1 MAEGKVVGLK
11 ALSALFGGSALIVI
25 VATIIYLVV
34 FSGPNYCPE
43 IDEMNE
49 NGPITEFSVQI
60 VGDSLFGA
68 DADGCASVSTFM
80 SLRLW
85 VQVEDHSEPGATVA
99 GDESIPKQYVRNPEP
114 KYGWKSEYADWN
126 WTVING
132 GANDIMPYC
141 TENDCDDV
149 LDEIITDSGE
159 GLIPDLVEKAQ
170 NDGSNVILIG
180 YYSVPKGSEYEPVI
194 LEVEIIND
202 RYNEFAKANEGVY
215 FISLKDVMSPE
226 ETPELYSDDL
236 VHPSIDGYSAIGEH
250 IADFIIDEHKKETGM
265 WFR

>member
-1 MAEGKVVGLK
+1 MEEGKIAGLK
-11 ALSALFGGSALIVI
+11 SLTILLGSIGVITIVG
-25 VATIIYLVV
+25 VTLYLLLA
-34 FSGPNYCPE
+34 GPNYCPE

-80 SLRLW
+80 SLILW
-85 VQVEDHSEPGATVA
+85 LQVEDNSVPGATVI
-99 GDESIPKQYVRNPEP
+99 GDESIPEQYVS
-114 KYGWKSEYADWN
+114 GDWN

-141 TENDCDDV
+141 TEYDCDEV
-149 LDEIITDSGE
+149 LDNIITDSGE
-159 GLIPDLVEKAQ
+159 GLIPDLVETAQ
-170 NDGSNVILIG
+170 NDGSKIILIG

-194 LEVEIIND
+194 LEVEILND
-202 RYNEFAKANEGVY
+202 RYSEYAKANEDVY
-215 FISLKDVMSPE
+215 FISLKEVMSPE

-236 VHPSIDGYSAIGEH
+236 VHPSDEGHFEIGEY
-250 IADFIIDEHKKETGM
+250 IANFIIEEHVKETGM

>member
-1 MAEGKVVGLK
+1 M
-11 ALSALFGGSALIVI
+11 
-25 VATIIYLVV
+25 
-34 FSGPNYCPE
+34 PDYCTE
-43 IDEMNE
+43 IDNMNQTD
-49 NGPITEFSVQI
+49 PITEFKVQV

-85 VQVEDHSEPGATVA
+85 LEVEDNSIPGAIVSD
-99 GDESIPKQYVRNPEP
+99 GDEGIPQQYVS
-114 KYGWKSEYADWN
+114 GDWN

-141 TENDCDDV
+141 TENDCDEV

-159 GLIPDLVEKAQ
+159 GQIPNLVEKAQ

-215 FISLKDVMSPE
+215 FISLKDVMNPE
-226 ETPELYSDDL
+226 ETPELYSEDL
-236 VHPSIDGYSAIGEH
+236 VHPSNDGHFAIGEH

>member
-1 MAEGKVVGLK
+1 MEEGKVAGLK
-11 ALSALFGGSALIVI
+11 SLKILLGSIGVITI
-25 VATIIYLVV
+25 VAVPLYFLLA
-34 FSGPNYCPE
+34 GPNYCPE
-43 IDEMNE
+43 IDNMNE
-49 NGPITEFSVQI
+49 SNPITEFTVQVI
-60 VGDSLFGA
+60 GDSLFGA

-85 VQVEDHSEPGATVA
+85 LQVEDHSEPGATVA
-99 GDESIPKQYVRNPEP
+99 GDESIPKQYVGNPEP
-114 KYGWKSEYADWN
+114 VSGQYGDWN

-159 GLIPDLVEKAQ
+159 GLIPNLVEKAQ

-194 LEVEIIND
+194 LEVEIVND

-236 VHPSIDGYSAIGEH
+236 VHPSIDGHSAIGRHIAEFIRDEH
-250 IADFIIDEHKKETGM
+250 IKETGM

>member
-1 MAEGKVVGLK
+1 MAEGEVVGLN
-11 ALSALFGGSALIVI
+11 ALKWARLIIPGILIIGGVAYFALFMM
-25 VATIIYLVV
+25 
-34 FSGPNYCPE
+34 PDYCTD
-43 IDEMNE
+43 IDNMNE
-49 NGPITEFSVQI
+49 TDPITEFSVQV

-85 VQVEDHSEPGATVA
+85 LEVEDNSIPGAMVSD
-99 GDESIPKQYVRNPEP
+99 GNEGIPQQYV
-114 KYGWKSEYADWN
+114 SSDWN

-141 TENDCDDV
+141 TENDCDEV

-159 GLIPDLVEKAQ
+159 GQIPDLVEKAQ
-170 NDGSNVILIG
+170 NDGSNVILLG

-194 LEVEIIND
+194 LEVEIVND

-226 ETPELYSDDL
+226 QTPELYSEDL
-236 VHPSIDGYSAIGEH
+236 VHPSDDGHFAIGEH
-250 IADFIIDEHKKETGM
+250 IANFIIDEHKKETGM

>member
-1 MAEGKVVGLK
+1 MAEGEVVGLN
-11 ALSALFGGSALIVI
+11 ALKWARFIIPGILIIGGVAYFALFMM
-25 VATIIYLVV
+25 
-34 FSGPNYCPE
+34 PDYCTD
-43 IDEMNE
+43 IDNMNE
-49 NGPITEFSVQI
+49 TDPITEFSVQV

-68 DADGCASVSTFM
+68 DAEGCASVSTFM

-85 VQVEDHSEPGATVA
+85 LEVEDNSIPGAMVSD
-99 GDESIPKQYVRNPEP
+99 GNEGIPQQYVS
-114 KYGWKSEYADWN
+114 GDWN

-141 TENDCDDV
+141 TENDCDEV

-159 GLIPDLVEKAQ
+159 GQIPDLVEKAQ

-194 LEVEIIND
+194 LEVEIVND

-236 VHPSIDGYSAIGEH
+236 VHPSIDGHSAIGRH
-250 IADFIIDEHKKETGM
+250 IAEFIRDEHKKETGM

>member
-80 SLRLW
+80 SLILW
-85 VQVEDHSEPGATVA
+85 LQVEDNSVPGATVI
-99 GDESIPKQYVRNPEP
+99 GDESIPEQYVS
-114 KYGWKSEYADWN
+114 GDWN
-126 WTVING
+126 WTVIDG
-132 GANDIMPYC
+132 GGNDIMPHC
-141 TENDCDDV
+141 TENDCDEV

-194 LEVEIIND
+194 LEVEIVND

-236 VHPSIDGYSAIGEH
+236 VHPSIDGHSAIGEY
-250 IADFIIDEHKKETGM
+250 IADFIINIHKEETGM

>member
-1 MAEGKVVGLK
+1 MAEGEVVGLN
-11 ALSALFGGSALIVI
+11 ALKWARFLIPGILIIGGAAYFVLFLM
-25 VATIIYLVV
+25 
-34 FSGPNYCPE
+34 PDYCTE
-43 IDEMNE
+43 IDNMNE
-49 NGPITEFSVQI
+49 TDPITEFSVQV

-85 VQVEDHSEPGATVA
+85 LEVEDNSVPGATVA
-99 GDESIPKQYVRNPEP
+99 GDERIPEQYVS
-114 KYGWKSEYADWN
+114 GDWN
-126 WTVING
+126 WTVIDG
-132 GANDIMPYC
+132 GGNDIMPYC
-141 TENDCDDV
+141 TENDCDEV

-202 RYNEFAKANEGVY
+202 RYKEFAEANEGVY
-215 FISLKDVMSPE
+215 FISLKDVMTPE

-236 VHPSIDGYSAIGEH
+236 VHPSDDGHYVIGEH

>member
-1 MAEGKVVGLK
+1 MAEGEVVGLN
-11 ALSALFGGSALIVI
+11 ALKWARFIIPGILIIGGVAYFALFMM
-25 VATIIYLVV
+25 
-34 FSGPNYCPE
+34 PDYCTD
-43 IDEMNE
+43 IDNMNE
-49 NGPITEFSVQI
+49 TDPINEFSVQV

-85 VQVEDHSEPGATVA
+85 LEVKDNSIPGAMVSD
-99 GDESIPKQYVRNPEP
+99 GNEGIPQQYVS
-114 KYGWKSEYADWN
+114 GDWN

-159 GLIPDLVEKAQ
+159 GQIPDLVEKAQ
-170 NDGSNVILIG
+170 NDGSNVILLG

-194 LEVEIIND
+194 LEVEIVND

-226 ETPELYSDDL
+226 QTPELYSEDL
-236 VHPSIDGYSAIGEH
+236 VHPSDDGHFAIGEH
-250 IADFIIDEHKKETGM
+250 IANFIIDEHKKETGM

>member
-11 ALSALFGGSALIVI
+11 SLSALFGGSAFIVI

-43 IDEMNE
+43 IDDMNE
-49 NGPITEFSVQI
+49 NDPITEFSVQVI
-60 VGDSLFGA
+60 GDSLFGA

-85 VQVEDHSEPGATVA
+85 LKVEDNSVPGATII
-99 GDESIPKQYVRNPEP
+99 GDESIPEQYVS
-114 KYGWKSEYADWN
+114 GDWN
-126 WTVING
+126 WTVIDG
-132 GANDIMPYC
+132 GGNDIMPYC
-141 TENDCDDV
+141 TENDCDEV

-170 NDGSNVILIG
+170 KDGSNVILIG

-202 RYNEFAKANEGVY
+202 RYNEFAEANEGVY
-215 FISLKDVMSPE
+215 FISLKDVMTPE

-236 VHPSIDGYSAIGEH
+236 VHPSDDGHYVIGEY
-250 IADFIIDEHKKETGM
+250 IADFIINIHKEETGM

>member
-1 MAEGKVVGLK
+1 MEEGKVAGLK
-11 ALSALFGGSALIVI
+11 SLKILLGSIVVI
-25 VATIIYLVV
+25 TIIAVPLYLLLA
-34 FSGPNYCPE
+34 GPDYCTE
-43 IDEMNE
+43 IDNMNQTD
-49 NGPITEFSVQI
+49 PITEFSVQV

-85 VQVEDHSEPGATVA
+85 LEVEDNSIPGAMVND
-99 GDESIPKQYVRNPEP
+99 GDEGIPQQYVSGN
-114 KYGWKSEYADWN
+114 WN

-141 TENDCDDV
+141 TENDCDEV

-194 LEVEIIND
+194 LEVEIVND

-226 ETPELYSDDL
+226 ETAHLYSDDL
-236 VHPSIDGYSAIGEH
+236 VHPSIDGHSAIGRH
-250 IADFIIDEHKKETGM
+250 IAEYIRDEHQKETGM

>member
-1 MAEGKVVGLK
+1 MAEGTVVGLN
-11 ALSALFGGSALIVI
+11 ALKWARFLIPGILIIGSVAYFALFMM
-25 VATIIYLVV
+25 
-34 FSGPNYCPE
+34 PDYCTE
-43 IDEMNE
+43 IDDMNE
-49 NGPITEFSVQI
+49 TDPITEFSVQV

-85 VQVEDHSEPGATVA
+85 LEVEDNSVPGATVI
-99 GDESIPKQYVRNPEP
+99 GDESISEQYVS
-114 KYGWKSEYADWN
+114 GSWN
-126 WTVING
+126 WTVIDG
-132 GANDIMPYC
+132 GGNDIMPYC
-141 TENDCDDV
+141 TENDCDEV

-159 GLIPDLVEKAQ
+159 GLIPDLVETVQ
-170 NDGSNVILIG
+170 NDGSKVILIG

-194 LEVEIIND
+194 LEVEILND
-202 RYNEFAKANEGVY
+202 RYNEFAEANEGVY

-236 VHPSIDGYSAIGEH
+236 VHPSDDGHFAIGEY
-250 IADFIIDEHKKETGM
+250 IGNFIIDEHKKETGM

>member
-11 ALSALFGGSALIVI
+11 WARFLIPGILIIGASAYFVLFLM
-25 VATIIYLVV
+25 
-34 FSGPNYCPE
+34 PDYCAE
-43 IDEMNE
+43 IDNMNE
-49 NGPITEFSVQI
+49 NNPITEFSVQVI
-60 VGDSLFGA
+60 GDSLFGA
-68 DADGCASVSTFM
+68 DEDGCASVSTFM

-85 VQVEDHSEPGATVA
+85 LQVDDNSVSGATVA
-99 GDESIPKQYVRNPEP
+99 GDESIPEQYDSSN
-114 KYGWKSEYADWN
+114 WN

-141 TENDCDDV
+141 TENDCDEV

-194 LEVEIIND
+194 LEVEIVND
-202 RYNEFAKANEGVY
+202 RYNEYAKANEGVY
-215 FISLKDVMSPE
+215 FISLKDVMNPE
-226 ETPELYSDDL
+226 ETPELYSEDL
-236 VHPSIDGYSAIGEH
+236 VHPSDDGHFAIGEH
-250 IADFIIDEHKKETGM
+250 IADFIINIHKEETGM

>member
-11 ALSALFGGSALIVI
+11 WAGFLIPGILIIGASAYFVLFLM
-25 VATIIYLVV
+25 
-34 FSGPNYCPE
+34 PDYCTE
-43 IDEMNE
+43 IDNMNE
-49 NGPITEFSVQI
+49 TDPITEFSVQV
-60 VGDSLFGA
+60 VGDSIFGA

-80 SLRLW
+80 SLRLRL
-85 VQVEDHSEPGATVA
+85 QVEDHSEPGATVA
-99 GDESIPKQYVRNPEP
+99 GDESIPKQYVGNPEP
-114 KYGWKSEYADWN
+114 VSGQYGDWN

-132 GANDIMPYC
+132 GGNDIMPYC
-141 TENDCDDV
+141 TENDCDEV

-202 RYNEFAKANEGVY
+202 RYNEFAEANEGVY
-215 FISLKDVMSPE
+215 FISLKDVMNPE

-236 VHPSIDGYSAIGEH
+236 VHPSDDGHSVIGEY
-250 IADFIIDEHKKETGM
+250 IADFIINEHKKETGM

>member
-1 MAEGKVVGLK
+1 MAEGEVVGLN
-11 ALSALFGGSALIVI
+11 ALKWARFIIPGILIIGGVAYFALFMM
-25 VATIIYLVV
+25 
-34 FSGPNYCPE
+34 PDYCTD
-43 IDEMNE
+43 IDNMNE
-49 NGPITEFSVQI
+49 TDPITEFSVQV

-68 DADGCASVSTFM
+68 DAEGCASVSTFM

-85 VQVEDHSEPGATVA
+85 LEVEDNSIPGAMVSD
-99 GDESIPKQYVRNPEP
+99 GNEGIPQQYVS
-114 KYGWKSEYADWN
+114 GDWN

-141 TENDCDDV
+141 TENDCDEV

-159 GLIPDLVEKAQ
+159 GQIPDLVEKAQ

-194 LEVEIIND
+194 LEVEIVND

-236 VHPSIDGYSAIGEH
+236 VHPSIDGHSAIGRH
-250 IADFIIDEHKKETGM
+250 IAEFIRDEHMKETGM

>member
-1 MAEGKVVGLK
+1 MAEGEVVGLN
-11 ALSALFGGSALIVI
+11 ALKWARFIIPGILIIGGVAYFALFMM
-25 VATIIYLVV
+25 
-34 FSGPNYCPE
+34 PDYCTE
-43 IDEMNE
+43 IDNMNE
-49 NGPITEFSVQI
+49 TDPITEFSVQV

-85 VQVEDHSEPGATVA
+85 LEVEDNSIPGAMVSD
-99 GDESIPKQYVRNPEP
+99 GNEGIPQQYVS
-114 KYGWKSEYADWN
+114 GDWN

-159 GLIPDLVEKAQ
+159 GQIPDLVEKAQ
-170 NDGSNVILIG
+170 NDGSNVILLG

-194 LEVEIIND
+194 LEVEIVND

-226 ETPELYSDDL
+226 QTPELYSEDL
-236 VHPSIDGYSAIGEH
+236 VHPSDDGHFAIGEH
-250 IADFIIDEHKKETGM
+250 IANFIIDEHKKETGM

>member
-1 MAEGKVVGLK
+1 MAEGEVVGLN
-11 ALSALFGGSALIVI
+11 ALKWARFIIPGILIIGGVAYFALFMM
-25 VATIIYLVV
+25 
-34 FSGPNYCPE
+34 PDYCTD
-43 IDEMNE
+43 IDNMNE
-49 NGPITEFSVQI
+49 TDPITEFSVQV

-68 DADGCASVSTFM
+68 DAEGCASVSTFM

-85 VQVEDHSEPGATVA
+85 LEVEDNSIPGAMVND
-99 GDESIPKQYVRNPEP
+99 GNEGIPQQYVS
-114 KYGWKSEYADWN
+114 GDWN

-141 TENDCDDV
+141 TENDCDEV

-194 LEVEIIND
+194 LELEIIND

-236 VHPSIDGYSAIGEH
+236 VHPSIDGHSVIGEH
-250 IADFIIDEHKKETGM
+250 IADFIINEHKKDTGM

>member
-1 MAEGKVVGLK
+1 MAEGEVVGLN
-11 ALSALFGGSALIVI
+11 ALKWARLIIPGILIIGGVAYFALFMM
-25 VATIIYLVV
+25 
-34 FSGPNYCPE
+34 PDYCTD
-43 IDEMNE
+43 IDNMNE
-49 NGPITEFSVQI
+49 TDPITEFSVQV

-85 VQVEDHSEPGATVA
+85 LEVEDNSIPGAMVSD
-99 GDESIPKQYVRNPEP
+99 GNEGIPQQYVS
-114 KYGWKSEYADWN
+114 GDWN

-141 TENDCDDV
+141 TENDCDEV

-159 GLIPDLVEKAQ
+159 GQIPDLVEKAQ
-170 NDGSNVILIG
+170 NDGSNVILLG

-194 LEVEIIND
+194 LEVEIVND

-236 VHPSIDGYSAIGEH
+236 VHPSIDGHSAIGRHIAEFIRDEH
-250 IADFIIDEHKKETGM
+250 IKETGM

>member
-1 MAEGKVVGLK
+1 MAEGEVVGLN
-11 ALSALFGGSALIVI
+11 ALKWARFIIPTILIVGGVAYFALFMI
-25 VATIIYLVV
+25 
-34 FSGPNYCPE
+34 PDYCTE
-43 IDEMNE
+43 IDDMNQAD
-49 NGPITEFSVQI
+49 PITEFSVQVI
-60 VGDSLFGA
+60 GDSLFGA

-85 VQVEDHSEPGATVA
+85 LQVEDHSEPGATVA
-99 GDESIPKQYVRNPEP
+99 GDESIPKQYVGNPEP
-114 KYGWKSEYADWN
+114 VSGQYGNWN

-141 TENDCDDV
+141 TENDCDEV

-194 LEVEIIND
+194 LEIEIVND

-215 FISLKDVMSPE
+215 FINLKDIMTPE
-226 ETPELYSDDL
+226 QTPELYSEDL
-236 VHPSIDGYSAIGEH
+236 VHPSDDGHFAIGEH
-250 IADFIIDEHKKETGM
+250 IADFIINIHKEETGM

>member
-1 MAEGKVVGLK
+1 MAEGEVVGLN
-11 ALSALFGGSALIVI
+11 ALKWARFIIPGILIIGGVAYFALFLM
-25 VATIIYLVV
+25 
-34 FSGPNYCPE
+34 PDYCTD
-43 IDEMNE
+43 IDNMNQTD
-49 NGPITEFSVQI
+49 PITEFSVQV

-85 VQVEDHSEPGATVA
+85 LEVEDNSIPGAMVND
-99 GDESIPKQYVRNPEP
+99 GDEGIPQQYVSGN
-114 KYGWKSEYADWN
+114 WN

-141 TENDCDDV
+141 TENDCDEV
-149 LDEIITDSGE
+149 LDDIITDSGE
-159 GLIPDLVEKAQ
+159 GLIPDLVEAAQ
-170 NDGSNVILIG
+170 DDGSKIILIG

-194 LEVEIIND
+194 LEVEILND
-202 RYNEFAKANEGVY
+202 RYSEYAKANEDVY
-215 FISLKDVMSPE
+215 FISLKEVMSPE
-226 ETPELYSDDL
+226 ETPDLYSDDL
-236 VHPSIDGYSAIGEH
+236 VHPSDDGHFAIGEY

>member
-1 MAEGKVVGLK
+1 MAEGEVVGLN
-11 ALSALFGGSALIVI
+11 ALKWARFIIPGILIVGGIAYFALFMI
-25 VATIIYLVV
+25 
-34 FSGPNYCPE
+34 PDYCTDIE
-43 IDEMNE
+43 NMNE
-49 NGPITEFSVQI
+49 TDPITEFSVQVI
-60 VGDSLFGA
+60 GDSLFGS

-85 VQVEDHSEPGATVA
+85 LQVEDHSEPGATVA

-114 KYGWKSEYADWN
+114 VSGQYGDWN

-236 VHPSIDGYSAIGEH
+236 VHPSIDGHSAIGRHIAEFIRDEH
-250 IADFIIDEHKKETGM
+250 IKETGM

>member
-1 MAEGKVVGLK
+1 MAEGKVAGLK
-11 ALSALFGGSALIVI
+11 SLTILLGSIGVITIVGVTLYLLFA
-25 VATIIYLVV
+25 
-34 FSGPNYCPE
+34 GPNYCPE
-43 IDEMNE
+43 IDNMNE
-49 NGPITEFSVQI
+49 SNPITEFSIQV

-80 SLRLW
+80 SLILW
-85 VQVEDHSEPGATVA
+85 LEVEDNSIPGAMVSD
-99 GDESIPKQYVRNPEP
+99 GNEGIPQQYVSGN
-114 KYGWKSEYADWN
+114 WN

-141 TENDCDDV
+141 TENDCDEV

-159 GLIPDLVEKAQ
+159 GQIPDLVEKAQ
-170 NDGSNVILIG
+170 NDGSNVILLG

-194 LEVEIIND
+194 LEVEIVND

-215 FISLKDVMSPE
+215 FINLKDVMSPE
-226 ETPELYSDDL
+226 QTPELYSEDL
-236 VHPSIDGYSAIGEH
+236 VHPSDDGHFAIGEH
-250 IADFIIDEHKKETGM
+250 IGNFIIDEHKKETGM

>member
-1 MAEGKVVGLK
+1 MAEGEVVGLN
-11 ALSALFGGSALIVI
+11 ALKWARFIIPGILIIGGVAYFALFMM
-25 VATIIYLVV
+25 
-34 FSGPNYCPE
+34 PDYCTD
-43 IDEMNE
+43 IDNMNE
-49 NGPITEFSVQI
+49 TDPITEFSVQV

-68 DADGCASVSTFM
+68 DAEGCASVSTFM

-85 VQVEDHSEPGATVA
+85 LEVEDNSIPGAMVSD
-99 GDESIPKQYVRNPEP
+99 GNEGIPQQYVS
-114 KYGWKSEYADWN
+114 GDWN

-141 TENDCDDV
+141 TENDCDEV

-159 GLIPDLVEKAQ
+159 GQIPDLVEKAQ
-170 NDGSNVILIG
+170 NDGSNVILLG

-194 LEVEIIND
+194 LEVEIVND

-215 FISLKDVMSPE
+215 FINLKDVMSPE
-226 ETPELYSDDL
+226 QTPELYSEDL
-236 VHPSIDGYSAIGEH
+236 VHPSDDGHFAIGEH
-250 IADFIIDEHKKETGM
+250 IANFIIDEHKKETGM

>member
-1 MAEGKVVGLK
+1 MAEGEVVGLN
-11 ALSALFGGSALIVI
+11 ALKWARFIIPGILIIGGVAYFALFMM
-25 VATIIYLVV
+25 
-34 FSGPNYCPE
+34 PDYCTD
-43 IDEMNE
+43 IDNMNE
-49 NGPITEFSVQI
+49 TDPITEFSVQV

-85 VQVEDHSEPGATVA
+85 LEVEDNSIPGAMVSD
-99 GDESIPKQYVRNPEP
+99 GNEGIPQQYVS
-114 KYGWKSEYADWN
+114 GDWN

-159 GLIPDLVEKAQ
+159 GQIPDLVEKAQ
-170 NDGSNVILIG
+170 NDGSNVILLG

-194 LEVEIIND
+194 LEVEIVND

-226 ETPELYSDDL
+226 QTPELYSEDL
-236 VHPSIDGYSAIGEH
+236 VHPSDDGHFAIGEH
-250 IADFIIDEHKKETGM
+250 IANFIIDEHKKETGM

>member
-1 MAEGKVVGLK
+1 MAEGEVVGLN
-11 ALSALFGGSALIVI
+11 ALKWARLIIPGILIIGGVAYFALFMM
-25 VATIIYLVV
+25 
-34 FSGPNYCPE
+34 PDYCTD
-43 IDEMNE
+43 IDNMNE
-49 NGPITEFSVQI
+49 TDPITEFSVQV

-85 VQVEDHSEPGATVA
+85 LEVEDNSIPGAMVSD
-99 GDESIPKQYVRNPEP
+99 GNEGIPQQYV
-114 KYGWKSEYADWN
+114 SSDWN

-141 TENDCDDV
+141 TENDCDEV

-159 GLIPDLVEKAQ
+159 GQIPDLVEKAQ
-170 NDGSNVILIG
+170 NDGSNVILLG

-194 LEVEIIND
+194 LEVEIVND

-236 VHPSIDGYSAIGEH
+236 VHPSIDGHSAIGRHIAEFIRDEH
-250 IADFIIDEHKKETGM
+250 IKETGM

>member
-1 MAEGKVVGLK
+1 MAEGEVVGLN
-11 ALSALFGGSALIVI
+11 ALKWARFIIPGILIVGGIAYFALFMI
-25 VATIIYLVV
+25 
-34 FSGPNYCPE
+34 PDYCTDIE
-43 IDEMNE
+43 NMNE
-49 NGPITEFSVQI
+49 TDPITEFSVQVI
-60 VGDSLFGA
+60 GDSLFGS

-85 VQVEDHSEPGATVA
+85 LQVEDHSEPGATVA
-99 GDESIPKQYVRNPEP
+99 GDESIPKQYVGNPEP
-114 KYGWKSEYADWN
+114 VSGQYGDWN

-194 LEVEIIND
+194 LEVEILND
-202 RYNEFAKANEGVY
+202 RYSEYAKANEGVY
-215 FISLKDVMSPE
+215 FISLKEVMSTE
-226 ETPELYSDDL
+226 ETPDLYSGDL
-236 VHPSIDGYSAIGEH
+236 VHPSDDGHFAIGEY

>member
-1 MAEGKVVGLK
+1 MAEGEVVGLN
-11 ALSALFGGSALIVI
+11 ALKWARFIIPGILIIGGVAYFALFMM
-25 VATIIYLVV
+25 
-34 FSGPNYCPE
+34 PDYCTD
-43 IDEMNE
+43 IDNMNE
-49 NGPITEFSVQI
+49 TDPITEFSVQV

-68 DADGCASVSTFM
+68 DAEGCASVSTFM

-85 VQVEDHSEPGATVA
+85 LEVEDNSIPGAMVSD
-99 GDESIPKQYVRNPEP
+99 GNEGIPQQYVS
-114 KYGWKSEYADWN
+114 GDWN

-141 TENDCDDV
+141 TENDCDEV

-159 GLIPDLVEKAQ
+159 GQIPDLVEKAQ
-170 NDGSNVILIG
+170 NDGSNVILLG

-194 LEVEIIND
+194 LEVEIVND

-236 VHPSIDGYSAIGEH
+236 VHPSIDGHSVIGEH
-250 IADFIIDEHKKETGM
+250 IADFIINEHKKDTGM

>member
-1 MAEGKVVGLK
+1 MAEGEVVGLN
-11 ALSALFGGSALIVI
+11 ALKWARFIIPGILIVGGIAYFALFMI
-25 VATIIYLVV
+25 
-34 FSGPNYCPE
+34 PDYCTDIE
-43 IDEMNE
+43 NMNE
-49 NGPITEFSVQI
+49 TDPITEFSVQVI
-60 VGDSLFGA
+60 GDSLFGS

-85 VQVEDHSEPGATVA
+85 LQVEDHSEPGATVI
-99 GDESIPKQYVRNPEP
+99 GDESIPEQYVS
-114 KYGWKSEYADWN
+114 GDWN
-126 WTVING
+126 WTVIDG
-132 GANDIMPYC
+132 GGNDIMPYC
-141 TENDCDDV
+141 TENDCDEV

-202 RYNEFAKANEGVY
+202 RYNEFAEANEGVY
-215 FISLKDVMSPE
+215 FISLKDVMNPE

-236 VHPSIDGYSAIGEH
+236 VHPSDDGHYVIGEY

>member
-1 MAEGKVVGLK
+1 MAEGEVVGLN
-11 ALSALFGGSALIVI
+11 ALKWARFIIPGILIIGGVAYFALFMM
-25 VATIIYLVV
+25 
-34 FSGPNYCPE
+34 PDYCTD
-43 IDEMNE
+43 IDNMNE
-49 NGPITEFSVQI
+49 TDPITEFSVQV

-68 DADGCASVSTFM
+68 DAEGCASVSTFM

-85 VQVEDHSEPGATVA
+85 LEVEDNSIPGAMVSD
-99 GDESIPKQYVRNPEP
+99 GNEGIPQQYVS
-114 KYGWKSEYADWN
+114 GDWN

-141 TENDCDDV
+141 TENDCDEV

-159 GLIPDLVEKAQ
+159 GQIPDLVEKAQ
-170 NDGSNVILIG
+170 KDGSNVILLG

-194 LEVEIIND
+194 LEVEIVND

-215 FISLKDVMSPE
+215 FINLKDVMSPE
-226 ETPELYSDDL
+226 QTPELYSEDL
-236 VHPSIDGYSAIGEH
+236 VHPSDDGHFAIGEH
-250 IADFIIDEHKKETGM
+250 IANFIIDEHKKETGM

>member
-11 ALSALFGGSALIVI
+11 WARFLIPGILIIGASAYFVLFLM
-25 VATIIYLVV
+25 
-34 FSGPNYCPE
+34 PDYCTE
-43 IDEMNE
+43 IENMNQTD
-49 NGPITEFSVQI
+49 PITEFSVQV
-60 VGDSLFGA
+60 VGDSIFGA

-85 VQVEDHSEPGATVA
+85 LRVEDHSEPGATVA
-99 GDESIPKQYVRNPEP
+99 GDESIPKQYVGNPEP
-114 KYGWKSEYADWN
+114 VSGQYSDWN

-132 GANDIMPYC
+132 GANDIMPHC
-141 TENDCDDV
+141 TENDCDEV

-159 GLIPDLVEKAQ
+159 GLIPNLVEKAQ

-194 LEVEIIND
+194 LEIEIIND
-202 RYNEFAKANEGVY
+202 RYNEFAEANEGVY
-215 FISLKDVMSPE
+215 FISLKDIMTPE

-236 VHPSIDGYSAIGEH
+236 VHPSDDGHYVIGEH

>member
-1 MAEGKVVGLK
+1 MAEGEVVGLN
-11 ALSALFGGSALIVI
+11 ALKWARFIIPGILIIGGVAYFALFMM
-25 VATIIYLVV
+25 
-34 FSGPNYCPE
+34 PDYCTD
-43 IDEMNE
+43 IDNMNE
-49 NGPITEFSVQI
+49 TDPITEFSVQV

-68 DADGCASVSTFM
+68 DAEGCASVSTFM

-85 VQVEDHSEPGATVA
+85 LEVEDNSIPGAMVSD
-99 GDESIPKQYVRNPEP
+99 GNEGIPQQYVS
-114 KYGWKSEYADWN
+114 GDWN

-141 TENDCDDV
+141 TENDCDEV

-159 GLIPDLVEKAQ
+159 GQIPDLVEKAQ

-194 LEVEIIND
+194 LEVEIVND

-215 FISLKDVMSPE
+215 FINLKDVMSPE
-226 ETPELYSDDL
+226 QTPELYSEDL
-236 VHPSIDGYSAIGEH
+236 VHPSDDGHFAIGEY
-250 IADFIIDEHKKETGM
+250 IANFIIDEHKKETGM